1 MTMAT
6 RQTRGGAGSR
16 AGTARRA
23 PSGKRV
29 STRIRISLATA
40 ALLTATAVTA
50 GIELAGATPAAP
62 TLSPQSMAAALT
74 VNGDSVPVRE
84 FELFVDQDRAAAFA
98 YFQQHYQD
106 ADKAGFWTMPYGG
119 QTPRQYLFKLAV
131 ADTVR
136 TTVQQAL
143 GRTYGLTPGGG
154 YAAFLLAWKAENG
167 RRLQAVAEH
176 QPVYGPVRYTEANYF
191 TYLFDELTTNLQAA
205 LVKAKVITVTSAEL
219 HRFYLAHPGDFK
231 GPASGR
237 GLDSGT
243 IGPVAAPTTAP
254 FSQVKAQVQQEYVQ
268 QRYDEY
274 ITGLTGKASVH
285 IDSGTLA
292 ALSVDEAGAKH

>member
-6 RQTRGGAGSR
+6 RQTRGGAGAR

-29 STRIRISLATA
+29 SARIRTALIAA
-40 ALLTATAVTA
+40 ALLAVTAVTV
-50 GIELAGATPAAP
+50 GIVLARATPASQA
-62 TLSPQSMAAALT
+62 LSPQSMAVALT

-106 ADKAGFWTMPYGG
+106 ADKPGFWTLPYGG

-136 TTVQQAL
+136 TTIQQAL

-154 YAAFLLAWKAENG
+154 YATFLQAWKTENA
-167 RRLQAVAEH
+167 RRLQAAAEH
-176 QPVYGPVRYTEANYF
+176 QPVYGPVHYTEANYF
-191 TYLFDELTTNLQAA
+191 TYLFDELTTNLRAA

-219 HRFYLAHPGDFK
+219 HQFYLAHPGDFK
-231 GPASGR
+231 KSASGP
-237 GLDSGT
+237 GLDTGKT
-243 IGPVAAPTTAP
+243 GPVAAPSTAP
-254 FSQVKAQVQQEYVQ
+254 FGQVKAQVQQEYVQ
-268 QRYDEY
+268 QRYDDY
-274 ITGLTGKASVH
+274 ITGLTGNASVH
-285 IDSGTLA
+285 VDSATLA
-292 ALSVDEAGAKH
+292 ALSVD